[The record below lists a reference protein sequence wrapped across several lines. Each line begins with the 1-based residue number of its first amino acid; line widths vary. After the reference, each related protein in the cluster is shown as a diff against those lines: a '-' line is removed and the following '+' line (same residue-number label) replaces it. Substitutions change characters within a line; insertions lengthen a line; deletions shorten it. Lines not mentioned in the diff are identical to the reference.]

1 MIINIYGRKFALYV
15 YIDSVWQE
23 QHREALAKKAREE
36 RETKEKLIQTAKEE
50 LEEFNDKRRAKVEQ
64 QRKDAQSR
72 ESDLKDD
79 YNAVFKNGTIWQ
91 QVAKLVDL
99 TQKSKKT
106 ERMRDLLIVL
116 KNQDEQKSDQ

>member
-1 MIINIYGRKFALYV
+1 M
-15 YIDSVWQE
+15 
-23 QHREALAKKAREE
+23 AKKAKEE
-36 RETKEKLIQTAKEE
+36 RESKEKLIQTAKEE
-50 LEEFNDKRRAKVEQ
+50 LENFNDKRRSKVDQ

-99 TQKSKKT
+99 TQKNKKT